1 MESVEKMTCLCNAEA
16 TEVSRE
22 LIPAAVYPTN
32 YEITGECR
40 VEVGYSCPVC
50 KLKFWVW
57 EKANEENIT

>member
-1 MESVEKMTCLCNAEA
+1 MGDSMTCLCNAEA

-32 YEITGECR
+32 YEITGETK
-40 VEVGYSCPVC
+40 VEVAYKCETC

-57 EKANEENIT
+57 EKEND